1 MPHINRYLCR
11 QSIFVYSQLKHSF
24 TEILTR
30 KGKISW
36 AGQTISWLLHSWQQR
51 EVRTHVP
58 KLGLVSWIKI
68 RKLLVS
74 VIMACLLAAVMISFH
89 GTRKQSQNLTQNIF
103 MVRKVGSLPDC
114 LWCTHYQ
121 FFRMKKINTDVI
133 LRYYVIAHTGS
144 KFWYVFECKDRYL
157 LNPDF
162 CMEQKFGCR
171 RV

>member
-1 MPHINRYLCR
+1 MPHITRYLYR
-11 QSIFVYSQLKHSF
+11 RSIFVYSQLKHSF

-30 KGKISW
+30 NGKISW

-58 KLGLVSWIKI
+58 KLELVSWMKR

-103 MVRKVGSLPDC
+103 MVRKVGSLRNC

-121 FFRMKKINTDVI
+121 FFWMKKINTDI
-133 LRYYVIAHTGS
+133 KLRRYIIAHTWS
-144 KFWYVFECKDRYL
+144 KFWCVFECKDRYV

-162 CMEQKFGCR
+162 CMEQKFGGR
-171 RV
+171 KV

>member
-1 MPHINRYLCR
+1 M
-11 QSIFVYSQLKHSF
+11 YSQLKHSF
-24 TEILTR
+24 AEILTR
-30 KGKISW
+30 NGKISW

-58 KLGLVSWIKI
+58 KLELVSWMKI

-74 VIMACLLAAVMISFH
+74 VIMACLQAAVMISFH
-89 GTRKQSQNLTQNIF
+89 GTRKQSQNLTQNIS
-103 MVRKVGSLPDC
+103 MVRKVGSLHNC

-121 FFRMKKINTDVI
+121 FFWMTKINTDI
-133 LRYYVIAHTGS
+133 KLRHYVIAHTGS
-144 KFWYVFECKDRYL
+144 KSGYVFKCKGRYL